1 MSEPTPKDDPST
13 LTLPRTDLPLAP
25 DPSTLEPQLIARWKH
40 QRTFEAMVTKNA
52 GRPAFVLHGAPTSPG
67 TGPLSA
73 DQVLQAVREDL
84 VVKYRALG
92 GYQADF
98 ANTRHHQLERL
109 GVLGHFDAA
118 SPALTTEAQLL
129 ELATIAEKGLL
140 VRALRPTWWCP
151 VDQTALADAEVQL
164 VEHRDSPSAFV
175 AFEVTAD
182 LSHLS
187 STLTGRRVCL
197 AVWTTTPWTLSA
209 NVAIAVHPDLEYVA
223 YALDDARAV
232 VVAKDL
238 LLPTLSTIAP
248 GHLKTTS
255 VKLGEGTFDATALSD
270 KTRVLAYALG
280 SDLEGLV
287 YRHPLLSRGGLVIP
301 GTHVALEAG
310 TGLMHTAP
318 GHDRQ
323 DFTVGQAH
331 GLAVLQPVTAD
342 GRFDDSV
349 PERLR
354 GLTIA
359 EANPVLLQWL
369 EEVGALLNPR
379 GETVTTT
386 QPTCRRCATPL
397 VSRVTPQWCLSVEG
411 LRPGALEAV
420 DHAID
425 FTPPS
430 ERARVHDLLETRDDW
445 GVSGQFPGGVPFPAV
460 ICEDCGQARADAALM
475 RRFAERVRREGPL
488 AGHQTPLEHLLP
500 NDFRCHGCGSSR
512 FRRESE
518 LLDPAFGAACSFALV
533 SRRLERPLP
542 FDLSLGAGEQ
552 HRTWLANSL
561 LVSLATRGVVPVRAS
576 WTHGEVVDGEG
587 KRDALLVIE
596 DLIERVGAD
605 PVRLW
610 VAGSDARGNVRLT
623 WPIIERAAQNCRALQ
638 STVRV
643 ALSNLVDFDPAV
655 HAVAPARLEPLDQWV
670 LARLDALIVTVR
682 RAFDALE
689 FHVVVQ
695 ALLDFCANELSGT
708 WFALQQRVLAD
719 GPKRRS
725 AQTALFRL
733 AHDLLVMLA
742 PITSFASEEAF
753 SWLPG
758 SKPASVFLADF
769 PVSPA
774 VGNPGIVAE
783 VERLLSVR
791 TALRPLLEVA
801 RREKRLERSEDA
813 CLRVSAT
820 GDLRALLERWRSDL
834 PELFMVSEVH
844 LVADATNEV
853 WPELKADVTLS
864 EQ

>member
-1 MSEPTPKDDPST
+1 
-13 LTLPRTDLPLAP
+13 
-25 DPSTLEPQLIARWKH
+25 
-40 QRTFEAMVTKNA
+40 
-52 GRPAFVLHGAPTSPG
+52 
-67 TGPLSA
+67 
-73 DQVLQAVREDL
+73 
-84 VVKYRALG
+84 
-92 GYQADF
+92 
-98 ANTRHHQLERL
+98 
-109 GVLGHFDAA
+109 
-118 SPALTTEAQLL
+118 
-129 ELATIAEKGLL
+129 
-140 VRALRPTWWCP
+140 
-151 VDQTALADAEVQL
+151 
-164 VEHRDSPSAFV
+164 
-175 AFEVTAD
+175 
-182 LSHLS
+182 
-187 STLTGRRVCL
+187 
-197 AVWTTTPWTLSA
+197 
-209 NVAIAVHPDLEYVA
+209 
-223 YALDDARAV
+223 
-232 VVAKDL
+232 
-238 LLPTLSTIAP
+238 
-248 GHLKTTS
+248 
-255 VKLGEGTFDATALSD
+255 
-270 KTRVLAYALG
+270 
-280 SDLEGLV
+280 
-287 YRHPLLSRGGLVIP
+287 
-301 GTHVALEAG
+301 
-310 TGLMHTAP
+310 
-318 GHDRQ
+318 
-323 DFTVGQAH
+323 
-331 GLAVLQPVTAD
+331 
-342 GRFDDSV
+342 
-349 PERLR
+349 
-354 GLTIA
+354 
-359 EANPVLLQWL
+359 
-369 EEVGALLNPR
+369 
-379 GETVTTT
+379 
-386 QPTCRRCATPL
+386 
-397 VSRVTPQWCLSVEG
+397 
-411 LRPGALEAV
+411 
-420 DHAID
+420 
-425 FTPPS
+425 
-430 ERARVHDLLETRDDW
+430 
-445 GVSGQFPGGVPFPAV
+445 
-460 ICEDCGQARADAALM
+460 
-475 RRFAERVRREGPL
+475 
-488 AGHQTPLEHLLP
+488 
-500 NDFRCHGCGSSR
+500 
-512 FRRESE
+512 
-518 LLDPAFGAACSFALV
+518 
-533 SRRLERPLP
+533 
-542 FDLSLGAGEQ
+542 
-552 HRTWLANSL
+552 LANSL